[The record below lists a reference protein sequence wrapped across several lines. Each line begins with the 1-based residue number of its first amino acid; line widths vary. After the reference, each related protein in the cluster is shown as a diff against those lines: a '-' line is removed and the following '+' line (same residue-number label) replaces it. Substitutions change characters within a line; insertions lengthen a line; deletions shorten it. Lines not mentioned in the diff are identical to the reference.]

1 MYIYICIYIYIV
13 DQNQC
18 CEKSLSP
25 FAVAVLH
32 QTHSVQHDAF
42 QEQLLISADEEAFLR
57 RERCT
62 EEFNQLEGQDRESNA
77 PNHGLNHTK
86 KPPRRNHHQGPLED
100 TYKKT
105 YRNFQGIVERHIW
118 LGLATNPVKDAPSH
132 EQQGQQRLLLH
143 GRSPNR
149 IARQWNADHEMRT
162 TGLVVLHLARLCPRW
177 GFRLFAQEISDKN
190 QHC

>member
-1 MYIYICIYIYIV
+1 MVVRQGVLYSPSMRDSSALEEVPQAWIGIIFCCIYRGYPCIVAMISIYIYMYIYMYIYIYIV

-105 YRNFQGIVERHIW
+105 YRNFQGIVERHI
-118 LGLATNPVKDAPSH
+118 
-132 EQQGQQRLLLH
+132 
-143 GRSPNR
+143 
-149 IARQWNADHEMRT
+149 
-162 TGLVVLHLARLCPRW
+162 
-177 GFRLFAQEISDKN
+177 
-190 QHC
+190 